1 MAVRMW
7 LPVAAEATW
16 YSWRQ
21 IIPSGGTLYHPV
33 AMVTS
38 QGQVL
43 TQALPPG
50 TIQIQN
56 SQVKLSDWW
65 CFGRHIRC
73 FPVPSPPTLNL
84 LLWKGPLYIWQ
95 KPPPGCPVIVSLWT
109 QPPADRQNGNCLFPW
124 CSGCLHDPDPTLKSC
139 KDMQLRLTSF
149 ILKYFIIILSLT

>member
-1 MAVRMW
+1 MW

-21 IIPSGGTLYHPV
+21 IIPSGGTLYQPV

-56 SQVKLSDWW
+56 SQVKPSDRW
-65 CFGRHIRC
+65 CFGRHIC
-73 FPVPSPPTLNL
+73 SLSVPSPPTRNL
-84 LLWKGPLYIWQ
+84 LLLKGPLYISQ
-95 KPPPGCPVIVSLWT
+95 KSPWASFHVWT

-124 CSGCLHDPDPTLKSC
+124 WRGRWHDPVRFECEWKSC
-139 KDMQLRLTSF
+139 KGIRSRLTICF
-149 ILKYFIIILSLT
+149 HLHRCRK